1 MVTMWGP
8 PTGVSAV
15 MTVTMAPVMFLNNE
29 CLHSS
34 IFLYYDLL
42 YSFTGGYKCKCGL
55 EKATRIVGG
64 TEVKPVS
71 VSSIV
76 MSASYHH
83 SAQNKYPWMVGLL
96 KQWGLELFCGGTLV
110 ASKYV
115 VTAAHCVHNL
125 TDNQGNGYDG
135 PLKPSDLKVT
145 CYLTI
150 KTITT
155 ISAIN

>member
-15 MTVTMAPVMFLNNE
+15 MTVTMVQVMFHL
-29 CLHSS
+29 S

-55 EKATRIVGG
+55 EKTTRIVGG

-71 VSSIV
+71 VSSLI

-83 SAQNKYPWMVGLL
+83 PA
-96 KQWGLELFCGGTLV
+96 FCSEQVPLDGGTLEAV
-110 ASKYV
+110 GQ
-115 VTAAHCVHNL
+115 AAVLRRHIGGLQVCGHSRTL
-125 TDNQGNGYDG
+125 C
-135 PLKPSDLKVT
+135 P
-145 CYLTI
+145 
-150 KTITT
+150 
-155 ISAIN
+155 